1 VAFILPVKPKLI
13 RVKILSLRA
22 GYCRASLWFVGLSA
36 NSQADGYV
44 LMGLKA
50 ARESEWSAG
59 W

>member
-1 VAFILPVKPKLI
+1 MAFILPVRPKLI
-13 RVKILSLRA
+13 RVKTLSLRA

-50 ARESEWSAG
+50 ARERE
-59 W
+59 